1 MQFTSTVLDELGIRL
16 TSEEMKMN
24 IRPLLRLVCTRF
36 LGDMCGLVDMC
47 VAHVP
52 SPQSHAPVKVQHVYT
67 GPMDSP
73 LAQDMIN
80 CDPDVS
86 TCTLSRKYNI

>member
-1 MQFTSTVLDELGIRL
+1 
-16 TSEEMKMN
+16 MKMN

-73 LAQDMIN
+73 LAQNMIN
-80 CDPDVS
+80 CDPNVS
-86 TCTLSRKYNI
+86 ICEIFVSHLFHIESNTKIIFTGKINDS